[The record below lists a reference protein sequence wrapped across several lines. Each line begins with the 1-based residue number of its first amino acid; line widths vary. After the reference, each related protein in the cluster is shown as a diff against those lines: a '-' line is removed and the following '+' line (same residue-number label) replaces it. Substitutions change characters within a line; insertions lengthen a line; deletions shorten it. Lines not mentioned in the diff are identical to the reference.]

1 MLEGMK
7 VSLVRSGVPFSLSA
21 GRPLY
26 TGNTAPTLSYSSSTG
41 ALTSLSLEKFRKY
54 VFKETLSGSLS
65 SGKAYILTPSLSEK
79 LPYSDDMIGM
89 PLLGDTKIISPSKV
103 TLFLPDTNMSY
114 TIPPSTEYRH
124 VDLGTISEHY
134 SATIDFP
141 DGFYS
146 ARLQSLSSPSHI
158 RAGVTLIAPQASLD
172 KSPPVVD
179 IAGRERLPVYQTS
192 KKNISDIV
200 TEMSDYTFSI
210 DPDTSI
216 DSDNDGI
223 FDNDFSLSSP

>member
-1 MLEGMK
+1 
-7 VSLVRSGVPFSLSA
+7 
-21 GRPLY
+21 
-26 TGNTAPTLSYSSSTG
+26 
-41 ALTSLSLEKFRKY
+41 
-54 VFKETLSGSLS
+54 
-65 SGKAYILTPSLSEK
+65 
-79 LPYSDDMIGM
+79 MIGM

-103 TLFLPDTNMSY
+103 TLFLPDTNTSY

-124 VDLGTISEHY
+124 VDLGSISDHY

-146 ARLQSLSSPSHI
+146 ARLQSLSSPSHT

-192 KKNISDIV
+192 KQNISDIV
-200 TEMSDYTFSI
+200 TEMSDYTFSV
-210 DPDTSI
+210 DPDTSV

-223 FDNDFSLSSP
+223 FDNDFSLSSPGVSIQGGVLSFGPFDTLGTRNMNIQVTDAYGNSTVAPYEVEVYAPIPQIERATATGYLR